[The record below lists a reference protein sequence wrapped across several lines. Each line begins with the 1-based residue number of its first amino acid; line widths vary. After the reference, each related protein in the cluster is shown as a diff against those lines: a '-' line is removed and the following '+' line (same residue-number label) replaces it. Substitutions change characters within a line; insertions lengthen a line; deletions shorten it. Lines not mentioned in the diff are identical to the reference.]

1 MWWLKIT
8 IALHI
13 LSRGLVGSRYQFFPQ
28 RKIKADIRAQMYVL
42 EISTK
47 VYNYYTLSSWYVVLG
62 AIAAIIIA
70 VVVLIV
76 FFAIAGFIIQLL
88 APVIAGIIILIIIVV
103 GGGWLYAKYRS
114 R

>member
-1 MWWLKIT
+1 VVST
-8 IALHI
+8 
-13 LSRGLVGSRYQFFPQ
+13 FPPQ
-28 RKIKADIRAQMYVL
+28 EIKADMQAQMYVL

-47 VYNYYTLSSWYVVLG
+47 VYNYYTLRRCYVVLG

-88 APVIAGIIILIIIVV
+88 APVLAGIIILIIIVV

>member
-1 MWWLKIT
+1 
-8 IALHI
+8 
-13 LSRGLVGSRYQFFPQ
+13 
-28 RKIKADIRAQMYVL
+28 MYVL

-47 VYNYYTLSSWYVVLG
+47 VYNYYTLSSGYVVLG

-88 APVIAGIIILIIIVV
+88 ASS
-103 GGGWLYAKYRS
+103 S
-114 R
+114 RDNNIDYSSRRGRMAVCKIPFSLAINFLLRRYGLF